1 MNLKKKLI
9 LLSDKLDRL
18 GMSKEA
24 DVVDLTIKAA
34 MESGLIKKLEDT
46 PVDDEVAEEIDT

>member
-24 DVVDLTIKAA
+24 DVVDLTIKIAT
-34 MESGLIKKLEDT
+34 ESGLIEQLENT
-46 PVDDEVAEEIDT
+46 STDDEIEEIDT